1 MLFNSWSF
9 LVFFPIVTTLY
20 FIAPQGIRW
29 LLLLIASCAFYMSFI
44 PIYILVLAT
53 TIVVDYFAAIRME
66 EAQGRQRRLWL
77 IGSIVVTCLI
87 LFFFKYYDFVA
98 WNVTEASR
106 LLHSNVTMAALH
118 LVLPIG
124 LSFHTFQSLSYV
136 IEVYRGNQKAERH
149 FGIYALYVMFYPQ
162 LVAGPI
168 ERPQNLLHQFREHHK
183 FNYDQAVS
191 GLRLMAWGLFKKA
204 VIADRLA
211 LFVSPVY
218 DKPGQYDGGVLLVAT
233 VFFSFQVFC
242 DFSGYTDI
250 ARGAARVM
258 GFELMIN
265 FDRPYAATSVSD
277 FWRRWHISLSTWLRD
292 YIFEPVALG
301 LRELGMIGIVAAFLL
316 TFFISG
322 LWHGANWT
330 FITWGMLHGFALSFE
345 AVFARQRRKLAKAIP
360 APLFHAVMLTLT
372 FSFVSFTYIFF
383 RARSMAD
390 ASHIIETIYHW
401 LIPLDRWLEVS
412 LPQSAVSV
420 QFGVVLQ
427 NKFWLSCVLI
437 GFLILVHSLQ
447 ARWNISG
454 WFDRSAWWV
463 RWPVYQAAVLSIA
476 FMGVW
481 LESKSFIYFQF

>member
-1 MLFNSWSF
+1 MASTFLSTAAAMLFNSWSF
-9 LVFFPIVTTLY
+9 LLFFPIVTTLY

-29 LLLLIASCAFYMSFI
+29 LLL
-44 PIYILVLAT
+44 
-53 TIVVDYFAAIRME
+53 
-66 EAQGRQRRLWL
+66 L

-183 FNYDQAVS
+183 FNYDQVVS

-330 FITWGMLHGFALSFE
+330 FVTWGMLHGFALTFE
-345 AVFARQRRKLAKAIP
+345 AVFARQRRKLAKVIP

-390 ASHIIETIYHW
+390 ATIILETIYHW
-401 LIPLDRWLEVS
+401 FFPLDRWFTVL
-412 LPQSAVSV
+412 LPQSVVSV
-420 QFGVVLQ
+420 ESGVVRPQ
-427 NKFWLSCVLI
+427 QFWLSCVLI
-437 GFLILVHSLQ
+437 GFLILVHSVQ
-447 ARWNISG
+447 ARWSISG

-476 FMGVW
+476 FIGV
-481 LESKSFIYFQF
+481 

>member
-1 MLFNSWSF
+1 MLFNSWQF
-9 LVFFPIVTTLY
+9 LVFFPIVTILY
-20 FIAPQGIRW
+20 FVAPQGVRW
-29 LLLLIASCAFYMSFI
+29 LLLLAASCAFYMAFI
-44 PIYILVLAT
+44 PVYILVLAA
-53 TIVVDYFAAIRME
+53 TIVVDYYAAIRIE
-66 EAQGRQRRLWL
+66 QAAERQKYRWL
-77 IGSIVVTCLI
+77 VGSVVITCLI

-106 LLHSNVTMAALH
+106 LMQTNLSIAALH

-149 FGIYALYVMFYPQ
+149 FGIYALYVVFYPQ

-168 ERPQNLLHQFREHHK
+168 ERPQNLLHQFHEHHR
-183 FNYDQAVS
+183 FDYQRVVS
-191 GLRLMAWGLFKKA
+191 GLQLMAWGLFKKA

-211 LFVSPVY
+211 QFVSPVY
-218 DKPGQYDGGVLLVAT
+218 GNPGQYDGGVLLVAT

-242 DFSGYTDI
+242 DFSGYTDM

-292 YIFEPVALG
+292 YVFEPVALG
-301 LRELGMIGIVAAFLL
+301 MRERGLVGIVLAFLL
-316 TFFISG
+316 TFLISG
-322 LWHGANWT
+322 LWHGASWT
-330 FITWGMLHGFALSFE
+330 FVVWGMLHGVALSFE
-345 AVFARQRRKLAKAIP
+345 AVFARQRRKLSKAMP
-360 APLFHAVMLTLT
+360 APLFHAIMLTLT

-390 ASHIIETIYHW
+390 AVLILKLIFHW
-401 LIPLDRWLEVS
+401 FFPLDRWLGVF
-412 LPQSAVSV
+412 LPQSLISV
-420 QFGVVLQ
+420 QSRVVPL
-427 NKFWLSCVLI
+427 NKFWLSCGLI
-437 GFLILVHSLQ
+437 VFLIAVHMIQ
-447 ARWNISG
+447 ARCDVGAWLA
-454 WFDRSAWWV
+454 RSAWWI
-463 RWPVYQAAVLSIA
+463 RWPVYQAAIISIA
-476 FMGVW
+476 FMGIW

>member
-1 MLFNSWSF
+1 
-9 LVFFPIVTTLY
+9 
-20 FIAPQGIRW
+20 
-29 LLLLIASCAFYMSFI
+29 
-44 PIYILVLAT
+44 
-53 TIVVDYFAAIRME
+53 
-66 EAQGRQRRLWL
+66 
-77 IGSIVVTCLI
+77 
-87 LFFFKYYDFVA
+87 
-98 WNVTEASR
+98 
-106 LLHSNVTMAALH
+106 
-118 LVLPIG
+118 
-124 LSFHTFQSLSYV
+124 
-136 IEVYRGNQKAERH
+136 
-149 FGIYALYVMFYPQ
+149 
-162 LVAGPI
+162 
-168 ERPQNLLHQFREHHK
+168 
-183 FNYDQAVS
+183 
-191 GLRLMAWGLFKKA
+191 
-204 VIADRLA
+204 
-211 LFVSPVY
+211 VSPVY

-301 LRELGMIGIVAAFLL
+301 LRERGMAGIVAAFLL

-330 FITWGMLHGFALSFE
+330 FVTWGMLHGFALSFE
-345 AVFARQRRKLAKAIP
+345 AVFARQRRKLAKVIP

-372 FSFVSFTYIFF
+372 FSFVTFTYIFF

-420 QFGVVLQ
+420 QFGVIPQ
-427 NKFWLSCVLI
+427 NQFFWLSCGLI
-437 GFLILVHSLQ
+437 GFLILVHSVQ

-454 WFDRSAWWV
+454 WFDRSAWWI
-463 RWPVYQAAVLSIA
+463 RWPVYQMAVLAIA
-476 FMGVW
+476 YMGQW
-481 LESKSFIYFQF
+481 LEARSFIYFQF

>member
-20 FIAPQGIRW
+20 FVAPSGIRW
-29 LLLLIASCAFYMSFI
+29 LLLLVASCAFYMSFI
-44 PIYILVLAT
+44 PIYILVLAA
-53 TIVVDYFAAIRME
+53 TIVVDYYAAIRIE
-66 EAQGRQRRLWL
+66 EAPAGQRRLWL

-106 LLHSNVTMAALH
+106 LLHSNITMAALH
-118 LVLPIG
+118 LILPIG

-136 IEVYRGNQKAERH
+136 IEVYSGNQKAERH

-168 ERPQNLLHQFREHHK
+168 ERPQNLLHQFRECHQ
-183 FNYDQAVS
+183 FNYDRVVS
-191 GLRLMAWGLFKKA
+191 GLQLMAWGLFKKA

-211 LFVSPVY
+211 QFVSPVY
-218 DKPGQYDGGVLLVAT
+218 GNPVQYDGGVLIVAT
-233 VFFSFQVFC
+233 LFFSFQVFC
-242 DFSGYTDI
+242 DFSGYTDM

-301 LRELGMIGIVAAFLL
+301 LRERGIVGIVVAFLL

-330 FITWGMLHGFALSFE
+330 FVTWGMLHGFALSFE
-345 AVFARQRRKLAKAIP
+345 AVFAKQRRRLAKTIP
-360 APLFHAVMLTLT
+360 ASLFHVVTLTLT
-372 FSFVSFTYIFF
+372 FSFVSFTYVFF
-383 RARSMAD
+383 RAQSMAD
-390 ASHIIETIYHW
+390 AI
-401 LIPLDRWLEVS
+401 LILKSIFNWFLPLDRWLAVS
-412 LPQSAVSV
+412 LPQSVVNV
-420 QFGVVLQ
+420 QFGVVSQ
-427 NKFWLSCVLI
+427 GQFWLSCELI
-437 GFLILVHSLQ
+437 GFLILVHLVQ
-447 ARWNISG
+447 ARWNVST
-454 WFDRSAWWV
+454 WFDRSAWWI
-463 RWPVYQAAVLSIA
+463 RWPVYQAAVLTIA
-476 FMGVW
+476 FMGEW